1 MQENDYTFVT
11 LDSPEEAPLLA
22 DAVVVDVDGDDGIL
36 DAVMLDDVQADSMDF
51 TTMSDDSVMG
61 WDAGMDSNLSIEV
74 EGADISFT
82 KVSQVKIHKRDLT

>member
-51 TTMSDDSVMG
+51 ITMSDDSVMG
-61 WDAGMDSNLSIEV
+61 CWYG
-74 EGADISFT
+74 
-82 KVSQVKIHKRDLT
+82 Q

>member
-22 DAVVVDVDGDDGIL
+22 DVDGDDGIL

-51 TTMSDDSVMG
+51 ITMSDDSVMG

-74 EGADISFT
+74 EGADISF
-82 KVSQVKIHKRDLT
+82 II

>member
-1 MQENDYTFVT
+1 MQENDYKFVT

-51 TTMSDDSVMG
+51 ITMSDDSVMG

-74 EGADISFT
+74 EGADISF
-82 KVSQVKIHKRDLT
+82 II

>member
-51 TTMSDDSVMG
+51 ITMSDDSVMG
-61 WDAGMDSNLSIEV
+61 WGAGMDSNLSIEV
-74 EGADISFT
+74 EGADISF
-82 KVSQVKIHKRDLT
+82 II

>member
-22 DAVVVDVDGDDGIL
+22 DVVVVDVDGDDGIL

-51 TTMSDDSVMG
+51 ITVSDDSVMG

-74 EGADISFT
+74 EGADISF
-82 KVSQVKIHKRDLT
+82 II

>member
-22 DAVVVDVDGDDGIL
+22 DAVGVDVDGDDGIL

-51 TTMSDDSVMG
+51 ITMSDDSVMG

-74 EGADISFT
+74 EGADISF
-82 KVSQVKIHKRDLT
+82 II

>member
-36 DAVMLDDVQADSMDF
+36 DAVMLDDVQADSMGF
-51 TTMSDDSVMG
+51 ITMSDDSVMG

-74 EGADISFT
+74 EGADISF
-82 KVSQVKIHKRDLT
+82 II

>member
-22 DAVVVDVDGDDGIL
+22 DAVVGDVDGDDGIL

-51 TTMSDDSVMG
+51 ITMSDDSVMG

-74 EGADISFT
+74 EGADISF
-82 KVSQVKIHKRDLT
+82 II

>member
-51 TTMSDDSVMG
+51 ITTSDDSVMG

-74 EGADISFT
+74 EGADISF
-82 KVSQVKIHKRDLT
+82 II

>member
-22 DAVVVDVDGDDGIL
+22 DAVEVDVDGDDGIL

-51 TTMSDDSVMG
+51 ITMSDDSVMG

-74 EGADISFT
+74 EGADISF
-82 KVSQVKIHKRDLT
+82 II

>member
-51 TTMSDDSVMG
+51 ITMSDDSVMG
-61 WDAGMDSNLSIEV
+61 CDAGMDSNLSIEV
-74 EGADISFT
+74 EGADISF
-82 KVSQVKIHKRDLT
+82 II

>member
-36 DAVMLDDVQADSMDF
+36 DAVMLDDVQADSMNF
-51 TTMSDDSVMG
+51 ITMSDDSVMG

-74 EGADISFT
+74 EGADISF
-82 KVSQVKIHKRDLT
+82 II

>member
-51 TTMSDDSVMG
+51 ITMSDDSVMG

-74 EGADISFT
+74 EDADISF
-82 KVSQVKIHKRDLT
+82 II

>member
-36 DAVMLDDVQADSMDF
+36 DAVMLDDVQADSMDYI
-51 TTMSDDSVMG
+51 TMSDDSVMG

-74 EGADISFT
+74 EGADISF
-82 KVSQVKIHKRDLT
+82 II

>member
-1 MQENDYTFVT
+1 MQENDYTYVT

-51 TTMSDDSVMG
+51 ITMSDDSVMG

-74 EGADISFT
+74 EGADISF
-82 KVSQVKIHKRDLT
+82 II

>member
-51 TTMSDDSVMG
+51 ITMSDDSVMG

-74 EGADISFT
+74 EGADISF
-82 KVSQVKIHKRDLT
+82 II

>member
-11 LDSPEEAPLLA
+11 LVSPEEAPLLA

-51 TTMSDDSVMG
+51 ITMSDDSVMG

-74 EGADISFT
+74 EGADISF
-82 KVSQVKIHKRDLT
+82 II

>member
-11 LDSPEEAPLLA
+11 LDSPEEAPVLA

-51 TTMSDDSVMG
+51 ITMSDDSVMG

-74 EGADISFT
+74 EGADISF
-82 KVSQVKIHKRDLT
+82 II

>member
-22 DAVVVDVDGDDGIL
+22 DAVVMDVDGDDGIL

-51 TTMSDDSVMG
+51 ITMSDDSVMG

-74 EGADISFT
+74 EGTDISF
-82 KVSQVKIHKRDLT
+82 II

>member
-51 TTMSDDSVMG
+51 ITMSDDSVMG

-74 EGADISFT
+74 EEGADISF
-82 KVSQVKIHKRDLT
+82 II

>member
-22 DAVVVDVDGDDGIL
+22 DAVVVDVDEDDGIL

-51 TTMSDDSVMG
+51 ITMSDDSVMG

-74 EGADISFT
+74 EGADISF
-82 KVSQVKIHKRDLT
+82 II

>member
-51 TTMSDDSVMG
+51 ITISDDSVMG

-74 EGADISFT
+74 EGADISF
-82 KVSQVKIHKRDLT
+82 II

>member
-51 TTMSDDSVMG
+51 IMMSDDSVMG

-74 EGADISFT
+74 EGADISF
-82 KVSQVKIHKRDLT
+82 II

>member
-51 TTMSDDSVMG
+51 ITMSDDSVMG
-61 WDAGMDSNLSIEV
+61 WDAGMDSNLLVEV
-74 EGADISFT
+74 EGADISF
-82 KVSQVKIHKRDLT
+82 II

>member
-11 LDSPEEAPLLA
+11 LDSPGEAPLLA

-51 TTMSDDSVMG
+51 ITMSDDSVMG

-74 EGADISFT
+74 EGADISF
-82 KVSQVKIHKRDLT
+82 II

>member
-51 TTMSDDSVMG
+51 ITMSDDSVMG
-61 WDAGMDSNLSIEV
+61 WDVGMDSNLSIEV
-74 EGADISFT
+74 EGADISF
-82 KVSQVKIHKRDLT
+82 II

>member
-51 TTMSDDSVMG
+51 ITMSDDSVMG
-61 WDAGMDSNLSIEV
+61 
-74 EGADISFT
+74 
-82 KVSQVKIHKRDLT
+82 

>member
-51 TTMSDDSVMG
+51 ITKSDDSVMG

-74 EGADISFT
+74 EGADISF
-82 KVSQVKIHKRDLT
+82 II

>member
-51 TTMSDDSVMG
+51 ITMSDDSVMG
-61 WDAGMDSNLSIEV
+61 WDADMDSNLSIEV
-74 EGADISFT
+74 EGADISF
-82 KVSQVKIHKRDLT
+82 II

>member
-51 TTMSDDSVMG
+51 ITMSDDSVMG
-61 WDAGMDSNLSIEV
+61 WDAGMDSNLLIEV
-74 EGADISFT
+74 EGADISF
-82 KVSQVKIHKRDLT
+82 II